1 MYRELVLRHLRNLIT
16 SDYVL
21 LDLPY
26 YTNVGDILL
35 WQSAEDLLKELPYKC
50 LYASSLTNYQK
61 PRIKKD
67 VVVVF
72 TGGGNFGDLWERH
85 QVFRHRVL
93 AEFPENPIVQL
104 PQSVWFESEEKM
116 KYDIK
121 CYSEHKGHV
130 TICVRDQNSFDT
142 IMQNYCNVETILLPD
157 LALTFDVEKYCK
169 RRGIMIN
176 ERGEGTLLVKR
187 NDKELCGDSSLNAL
201 SESITCISDWL
212 PMISIIK
219 EEIWL
224 NRLSYRMS
232 WIGLPQSVITKFTD
246 FYYRHILKDAYLRS
260 GIKFIQQYDTVYS
273 TRLHAAVLAM
283 LLGKN
288 TFMYD
293 NAYGKCQGVYDLWM
307 KDFSNLTMA
316 Q

>member
-1 MYRELVLRHLRNLIT
+1 MYRELVLRHLHNLIT

-61 PRIKKD
+61 PRISKD
-67 VVVVF
+67 VVIVF
-72 TGGGNFGDLWERH
+72 TAGGNFGDLWERH

-93 AEFPENPIVQL
+93 TEFPDNPIVQL

-116 KYDIK
+116 KCDIK
-121 CYSEHKGHV
+121 CYSEHKGRV

-142 IMQNYCNVETILLPD
+142 IKNNYCNVDTILMPD

-169 RRGIMIN
+169 RNNIKVKELGN
-176 ERGEGTLLVKR
+176 GKLLVKR
-187 NDKELCGDSSLNAL
+187 NDKELIEDSSLNAI
-201 SESITCISDWL
+201 SENYNCISDWP
-212 PMISIIK
+212 PMTNMIK
-219 EEIWL
+219 EEEWL
-224 NRLSYRMS
+224 NRLTYRMS
-232 WIGLPQSVITKFTD
+232 WMKIPQNIIMKFTD
-246 FYYRHILKDAYLRS
+246 FYYSHILKDAYLIT
-260 GIKFIQQYDTVYS
+260 GIRFLLQYERIYS

-283 LLGKN
+283 LLGKQ
-288 TFMYD
+288 TYLLD
-293 NAYGKCQGVYDLWM
+293 NSYGKCRGVHDLWM
-307 KDFSNLTMA
+307 KDFSNLTMV
-316 Q
+316 